1 MTCFFSFEP
10 GRNFKNIQVNSFFI
24 ATILI
29 ISKILENSYFRGY
42 GEVNY

>member
-1 MTCFFSFEP
+1 MFFSFEP

-29 ISKILENSYFRGY
+29 ISKKLLENSYFRGY